1 MINRCA
7 VTIRA
12 LEPFLVWLHSLPD
25 YEDMTLNEVNQ
36 ETTVYLLPVY
46 EDEAEKDALLD
57 QYYDLLFDE
66 ELAGWWMNEDDWPKK
81 RNLEMFNLWFDIE
94 FHSVVVDLEDAPLR
108 DET

>member
-12 LEPFLVWLHSLPD
+12 KEPVLAWLHSLPD
-25 YEDMTLNEVNQ
+25 YDDMTLNEVNQ

-46 EDEAEKDALLD
+46 EDDAEKDGLLD

-66 ELAGWWMNEDDWPKK
+66 ELAGWWMNEDDWPKN
-81 RNLEMFNLWFDIE
+81 RNLKMFNLWFGVE
-94 FHSVVVDLEDAPLR
+94 FHSVVVDLEEAPLK
-108 DET
+108 DDA